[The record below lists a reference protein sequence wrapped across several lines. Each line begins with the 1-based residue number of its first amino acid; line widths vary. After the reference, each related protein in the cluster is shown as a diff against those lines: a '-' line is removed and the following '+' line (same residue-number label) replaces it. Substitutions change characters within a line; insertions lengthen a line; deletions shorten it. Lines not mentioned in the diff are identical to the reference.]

1 MKANRR
7 WQILIIGDFMKKL
20 LLPKNILILLL
31 VLFTIV
37 IFTFPEA
44 YKYNRIFIFLFLLNI
59 IWSIYYEKKKE
70 LTLPF
75 INLSLRHTRQPFN

>member
-1 MKANRR
+1 MKAHRR

-37 IFTFPEA
+37 TFTFPKA

-59 IWSIYYEKKKE
+59 IWSIYYEKKR
-70 LTLPF
+70 
-75 INLSLRHTRQPFN
+75 S